1 MEQLTLDQ
9 QRIVSENHNLIYS
22 LANKKSINLDEYY
35 DVLAIGLCKAAIAF
49 DNTKGK
55 FSTLAYT
62 VMLNEYKQ
70 ELRKQQNERA
80 IPQDK
85 LLSFDVP
92 IQTDQDNQFASF
104 ADVIPDNNVQ
114 VEQEAI
120 HALTYKSLS
129 SKLKPDEQVI
139 FAMLL
144 DDKNQSEIASELGVS
159 RQRIAVFSFQGT
171 QNKAISLEEQIST
184 AQSEIKVQ
192 EKRRADLIPNLVDC
206 VQAYDEHEYQTLM
219 DVVNARGSATD
230 ESVQEIQTMIQAVA
244 EAYPELKSS
253 ENYRELM
260 NELATTE
267 NLIANYRSNF
277 NTWVKNYN
285 QYVRKFPNKQIL
297 GFLGYE
303 VINYE
308 YLNYDVSSDAPTNLF
323 D

>member
-1 MEQLTLDQ
+1 MKHWKPILIIAAAAFAV
-9 QRIVSENHNLIYS
+9 IVL
-22 LANKKSINLDEYY
+22 
-35 DVLAIGLCKAAIAF
+35 
-49 DNTKGK
+49 
-55 FSTLAYT
+55 
-62 VMLNEYKQ
+62 
-70 ELRKQQNERA
+70 
-80 IPQDK
+80 
-85 LLSFDVP
+85 
-92 IQTDQDNQFASF
+92 
-104 ADVIPDNNVQ
+104 
-114 VEQEAI
+114 
-120 HALTYKSLS
+120 
-129 SKLKPDEQVI
+129 
-139 FAMLL
+139 
-144 DDKNQSEIASELGVS
+144 
-159 RQRIAVFSFQGT
+159 AVFSFQGT

-219 DVVNARGSATD
+219 DVINSRGSSSD

-277 NTWVKNYN
+277 NTWVKSYN

-303 VINYE
+303 IINYE
-308 YLNYDVSSDAPTNLF
+308 YLNYDISSDAPTNLF